1 MLRSRIIP
9 CLLIHENA
17 LTKTIKFSNH
27 QYIGDPINAVKIFNE
42 KFVDELIILDID
54 ATVNNHEPN
63 YDLIQKIAN
72 ESRMPLC
79 YGGGIKNADQAEK
92 IIQLGVEKV
101 SISSAAIE
109 NTELINQIIKK
120 LAVKVLL

>member
-1 MLRSRIIP
+1 
-9 CLLIHENA
+9 
-17 LTKTIKFSNH
+17 
-27 QYIGDPINAVKIFNE
+27 
-42 KFVDELIILDID
+42 
-54 ATVNNHEPN
+54 
-63 YDLIQKIAN
+63 
-72 ESRMPLC
+72 MPLC

-120 LAVKVLL
+120 VAVKVLL